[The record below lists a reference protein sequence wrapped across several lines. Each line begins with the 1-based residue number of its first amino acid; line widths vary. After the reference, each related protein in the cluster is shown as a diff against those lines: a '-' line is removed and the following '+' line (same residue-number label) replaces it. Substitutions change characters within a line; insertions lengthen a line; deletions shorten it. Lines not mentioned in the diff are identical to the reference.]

1 MVSNHVLHSCAKNNA
16 LRRLLSL
23 LDYVA
28 GITSRNFGMCDDAA
42 IEQFS
47 EAVVIVFVSNC
58 KAESFTHL
66 YRRAARRV
74 EAPKYSQDVPN
85 KVT

>member
-1 MVSNHVLHSCAKNNA
+1 MCCTAVPKITP
-16 LRRLLSL
+16 L

-28 GITSRNFGMCDDAA
+28 GITSRNFGMCDDVAS
-42 IEQFS
+42 EQFS
-47 EAVVIVFVSNC
+47 EAVVIVFVSYC